1 MSTASRELSQTSEPL
16 NWEEIGQIAG
26 SDRCAIADRLR
37 RWDDLEPE
45 LQNCI
50 TRSVTPDSQIEC
62 VIYPETPAEL
72 AAFVAYA
79 AATGSGILPFGNG
92 SKLSWGNPVAG
103 PRIAI
108 STRRMNR
115 LIEHAV
121 GDLTATVEAGMTL
134 GELRDILGREGQFLG
149 FDPAYPDTATIG
161 GIVATGD
168 SGSLRHRY
176 RGVRDLLLGI
186 SFVRS
191 DGKIAKA
198 GGRVVKNVAGYDL
211 MKLLTGSYGTLGIIT
226 QVTLRLYPR
235 QDASDT
241 VLLSGNADA
250 IAAAA
255 QTLLSSAL
263 TPIAVDLL
271 SPELMEIAAL
281 GNEMGLAARF
291 QGISESVRQQCD
303 RLLEVGEKL
312 TLQGRRLGENEA
324 DLWGQLKQQI
334 WKGSPD
340 ERMICKIGVT
350 PTAAAATLSQC
361 RTPAM
366 IHGGSGLGLVRFE
379 TATPERLRTLR
390 QWCGDNGGFLSI
402 LEAPADLKKQI
413 DVWGYTGNASDLM
426 RRIKQQFDPEGIL
439 NNRRFVGGI

>member
-1 MSTASRELSQTSEPL
+1 MPTASRELSQTSEPL

-26 SDRCAIADRLR
+26 SDRLQK
-37 RWDDLEPE
+37 WDELEPE
-45 LQNCI
+45 IQNDI
-50 TRSVTPDSQIEC
+50 TRSVTPDSQIEG

-92 SKLSWGNPVAG
+92 SKLSWGNPIAG

-115 LIEHAV
+115 LIEHAI
-121 GDLTATVEAGMTL
+121 GDLTVTVEAGMTL
-134 GELRDILGREGQFLG
+134 RELRDILGAQGQFLG

-191 DGKIAKA
+191 DGKMAKA

-241 VLLSGNADA
+241 VLLSGNPDA
-250 IAAAA
+250 IATAA

-271 SPELMEIAAL
+271 SPELMKIADL
-281 GNEMGLAARF
+281 GSEMGLAVRF
-291 QGISESVRQQCD
+291 QSISESVRQQCD

-312 TLQGRRLGENEA
+312 TLRGRRLGENEA
-324 DLWGQLKQQI
+324 DLWGQLKQQM
-334 WKGSPD
+334 WNGSPED
-340 ERMICKIGVT
+340 RIICKMGVT
-350 PTAAAATLSQC
+350 PTTAATTLSQC
-361 RTPAM
+361 QTPAM
-366 IHGGSGLGLVRFE
+366 IHGGIGLGLVRFE
-379 TATPERLRTLR
+379 TATPERLQTLR
-390 QWCGDNGGFLSI
+390 QWCDKNGGFLSI
-402 LEAPADLKKQI
+402 LEASADLKQQI
-413 DVWGYTGNASDLM
+413 DVWGYSGNASDLM
-426 RRIKQQFDPEGIL
+426 RRIKQQFDPAGIL
-439 NNRRFVGGI
+439 SDRRFVGGI